1 MRSYVSKPL
10 LSREGANVT
19 IVRDGQ
25 TVYQTDGDYDG
36 PRIYQALAPD
46 AVFTAADNQPRYPV
60 LGVWMVDQEC
70 AGMGI
75 RESRTPVTDNLSSF
89 IPHYFV

>member
-1 MRSYVSKPL
+1 MRNYVSKPL

-19 IVRDGQ
+19 IVREGNTVVQ
-25 TVYQTDGDYDG
+25 TGGVYDG

-46 AVFTAADNQPRYPV
+46 AVFQAEDNKPRYPV

-75 RESRTPVTDNLSSF
+75 RESRTLVTDNLSSF
-89 IPHYFV
+89 VPHYFV